1 MYRKASIASLT
12 AICCRLA
19 LAAILSASAFSSL
32 EGAPRAAQSQQSEQA
47 SSKFVVDDLRID
59 GDVHDVDAVRTR
71 ILKNL
76 EGHEYERHRR
86 SLNEI
91 GAKIQADFQDRGYF
105 KVALDDLRGQP
116 VDPEKH
122 HMLVIVHID
131 EGEQYQAGDISIVSD
146 DQAHSL
152 LIPEEEL
159 RQQFHLHTGDLFS
172 ARQVRKGVEGMRQ
185 LYLAHGY
192 LDMTA
197 TPEFSIDSQ
206 NHSIA
211 STWHVHQGNQ
221 YHVGTLDVRGLDGRT
236 KALLKAEMRPGSLFN
251 QTLAKQLYEQG
262 KAAVG
267 ASLAFDSFED
277 VVSLTPHIET
287 GTVDVQFDFSSSAPV
302 SN

>member
-1 MYRKASIASLT
+1 MFRRGSIASLT

-32 EGAPRAAQSQQSEQA
+32 EGAPCAAQSQQSEQA

-59 GDVHDVDAVRTR
+59 GDVHDADVVRAR

-86 SLNEI
+86 SLDEI

-116 VDPEKH
+116 LDSEKH
-122 HMLVIVHID
+122 RMLVIVHID
-131 EGEQYQAGDISIVSD
+131 EGEQYQMGDISIVSD
-146 DQAHSL
+146 EQAHSL
-152 LIPEEEL
+152 FIPEEEL
-159 RQQFHLHTGDLFS
+159 RQQFHLHTGDLFN

-185 LYLAHGY
+185 LYLAQGY
-192 LDMTA
+192 LDMMA
-197 TPEFSIDSQ
+197 TPEFSIDPQ
-206 NHSIA
+206 NSSIA
-211 STWHVHQGNQ
+211 STWHVHQGNR
-221 YHVGTLDVRGLDGRT
+221 YHVGTFDVRGLDGRT
-236 KALLKAEMRPGSLFN
+236 KALLKGEMRPGSLFN
-251 QTLAKQLYEQG
+251 QALAKQLYDQG
-262 KAAVG
+262 KAALG
-267 ASLAFDSFED
+267 ASLAFDSFDD

-287 GTVDVQFDFSSSAPV
+287 GTVDVLFDFSSSASV